1 MEKKNKIRNSNI
13 ELLRIIVMFFIVAG
27 HFISQSGDIVYS
39 FCANDYMLVFLGS
52 ASRIA
57 VNVFLIVGVWYM
69 VDSKFSVDRVL
80 KLYIQVITYSIPIT
94 FIMLFLNQENV
105 SVKDFARGFLPFW
118 GRGLWFA
125 SAYITLMLFKPFLD
139 KVLNWSKKELGLLVG
154 LLFVFISLV
163 STFPDVQEGYVVDCV
178 WFLVVYLFVGYIKKY
193 PIKTIFPNWINA
205 ILRGGGYVILTVCIF
220 MGRCF
225 PDGNMLIR
233 TLARLSGQYV
243 GDIKTLPNFI
253 IAFLFTMWF
262 MRLKERHSTVVN
274 WLAKS
279 VFSVYIVH
287 QVPAFISFIWNR
299 MFMAFLWIPN
309 HTVWYVF
316 VVFAVLLVV
325 CRILDIVRMKAVEP
339 IVEKTV
345 IYKKT
350 VAFINRLFDLN

>member
-205 ILRGGGYVILTVCIF
+205 ILSGGGV
-220 MGRCF
+220 RD
-225 PDGNMLIR
+225 PDGLYIHGEMFSR
-233 TLARLSGQYV
+233 WQY
-243 GDIKTLPNFI
+243 
-253 IAFLFTMWF
+253 A
-262 MRLKERHSTVVN
+262 H
-274 WLAKS
+274 
-279 VFSVYIVH
+279 
-287 QVPAFISFIWNR
+287 
-299 MFMAFLWIPN
+299 
-309 HTVWYVF
+309 
-316 VVFAVLLVV
+316 
-325 CRILDIVRMKAVEP
+325 
-339 IVEKTV
+339 
-345 IYKKT
+345 
-350 VAFINRLFDLN
+350 